1 MGARKSGPIPYP
13 TTIRQLFLFHFLF
26 QARYAR
32 GRDAPNNDSPSTET
46 ISLTP
51 KYSAASGIAGE

>member
-1 MGARKSGPIPYP
+1 M
-13 TTIRQLFLFHFLF
+13 
-26 QARYAR
+26 
-32 GRDAPNNDSPSTET
+32 DVPNNDNPNTET